1 VGKFDRL
8 PDLADELVRLEVDVI
23 AATTSPA
30 AVAARNATRT
40 IPIVMFVVGDP
51 VALGLIASLARPGG
65 NITGLTYSVGLQ
77 AFVKQLEL
85 LKETVPQGPPSGGP
99 FESGQS
105 RRRAHDKQR
114 EDRRPVNESGAAV
127 PGGEVPTSSIAPS
140 RRWSKSA
147 RKRSSC
153 CRTRCSVCSG
163 RGSQSLREKSRLPSM
178 HGVRELVEA
187 GT

>member
-1 VGKFDRL
+1 MGKFDRL

-85 LKETVPQGPPSGGP
+85 LKETVPKVRRVAVLSNPANPGAALAISNVKVAARSMRVELQ
-99 FESGQS
+99 FLEVRS
-105 RRRAHDKQR
+105 RRVRSRLRGDGPRARGSDPR
-114 EDRRPVNESGAAV
+114 VVGPDVRCAAGAA
-127 PGGEVPTSSIAPS
+127 
-140 RRWSKSA
+140 RRA
-147 RKRSSC
+147 
-153 CRTRCSVCSG
+153 
-163 RGSQSLREKSRLPSM
+163 
-178 HGVRELVEA
+178 
-187 GT
+187 

>member
-23 AATTSPA
+23 AATASPA

-85 LKETVPQGPPSGGP
+85 LKETVPKV
-99 FESGQS
+99 
-105 RRRAHDKQR
+105 RRVAVLSN
-114 EDRRPVNESGAAV
+114 PANPGAALTISSV
-127 PGGEVPTSSIAPS
+127 KIAARSMRVELQFREVRGPDEFDRAFAAMVQERAEAILVLSDPMFGVQRARLAELEGKEPTAIDA
-140 RRWSKSA
+140 W
-147 RKRSSC
+147 
-153 CRTRCSVCSG
+153 G
-163 RGSQSLREKSRLPSM
+163 
-178 HGVRELVEA
+178 
-187 GT
+187 